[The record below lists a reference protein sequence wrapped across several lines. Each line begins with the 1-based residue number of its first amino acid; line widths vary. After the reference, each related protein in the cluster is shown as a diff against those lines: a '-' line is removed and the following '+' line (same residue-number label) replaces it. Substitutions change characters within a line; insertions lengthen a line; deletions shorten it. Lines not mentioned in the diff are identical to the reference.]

1 MQNPTGV
8 LLINL
13 GTPKSPSVKD
23 VRAFLGEFLR
33 DPYVID
39 ASPTFR
45 WLLLNFVILPFRP
58 RIAAAAYQKIW
69 TAQGSPLLFHT
80 RRAAEKL
87 QNHLGADFLV
97 RYALRYGAPSIE
109 STLTAMLNRG
119 FSRLIVIPLYPQYA
133 SSTFDSTKVA
143 VLEVIQKMSKDINV
157 IIAEPFYSD
166 LGFIG
171 SFAAQGK
178 KAMPGFSPDHI
189 LFSFHGLPES
199 HIRNTELVKNYCLK
213 PDFSCCNKITEVNA
227 KCYRAQCVQ
236 TAKYI
241 SEQLNISTSDY
252 SVAFQSR
259 LGRTPWIRPYTN
271 EVIPQLAS
279 SGKKK
284 LLVFSPSFVADCV
297 ETLEEI
303 DIRGRESFLKA
314 GGKSFMLV
322 PSLNA
327 EDHWI
332 EALAQITKKTLEQK
346 PSEKLV

>member
-1 MQNPTGV
+1 MQNTTGV

-39 ASPTFR
+39 ASPVFR
-45 WLLLNFVILPFRP
+45 WLLLNFIILPFRP

-69 TAQGSPLLFHT
+69 TTQGSPLLFHT
-80 RRAAEKL
+80 RHAAEKL
-87 QNHLGADFLV
+87 QNHLGTNFLV

-109 STLTAMLNRG
+109 STLTAMVNRG
-119 FSRLIVIPLYPQYA
+119 FNRLIVIPLYPQYA
-133 SSTFDSTKVA
+133 SSTFDSTKAAMLEA
-143 VLEVIQKMSKDINV
+143 VQKISKDINV
-157 IIAEPFYSD
+157 TMAEPFYND
-166 LGFIG
+166 PGFID
-171 SFAAQGK
+171 SFVAQGK
-178 KAMPGFSPDHI
+178 KAMAGFSSDHI

-199 HIRNTELVKNYCLK
+199 HIRNSESVKNYCLK
-213 PDFSCCNKITEVNA
+213 PGFSCCDKITEANA

-236 TAKYI
+236 TARNI
-241 SEQLNISTSDY
+241 AEQLNISPSNY

-259 LGRTPWIRPYTN
+259 LGRTPWVRPYTN

-303 DIRGRESFLKA
+303 DIRGRESFLKT
-314 GGKSFMLV
+314 GGKLFMLV

-332 EALAQITKKTLEQK
+332 EALAEITKKTTEQK
-346 PSEKLV
+346 LSEKLV